1 MEDPQFKQ
9 GFKKYVD
16 SIRSNCYMF
25 EVSKCCG
32 YSEIVPTFK
41 NATCADLYRNIEC
54 QFDIKPG
61 NKIKVYATTKD
72 ASGNTIFIKSL
83 IIQNDNKFIRDIILE
98 NHFFFR
104 PIYPIPTSV
113 VYKLTYEYEN
123 AGLNCCS
130 SCNSNS

>member
-25 EVSKCCG
+25 DVNKCCG
-32 YSEIVPTFK
+32 YSEIVPAFK
-41 NATCADLYRNIEC
+41 NSTCADLYRNIEC
-54 QFDIKPG
+54 QFDIKPEH
-61 NKIKVYATTKD
+61 KIKVYATD
-72 ASGNTIFIKSL
+72 ASNNAMV
-83 IIQNDNKFIRDIILE
+83 IQNDTTPIRNIILE
-98 NHFFFR
+98 NQIFFR
-104 PIYPIPTSV
+104 PIYPLPTSV

-123 AGLNCCS
+123 TGMNCCS